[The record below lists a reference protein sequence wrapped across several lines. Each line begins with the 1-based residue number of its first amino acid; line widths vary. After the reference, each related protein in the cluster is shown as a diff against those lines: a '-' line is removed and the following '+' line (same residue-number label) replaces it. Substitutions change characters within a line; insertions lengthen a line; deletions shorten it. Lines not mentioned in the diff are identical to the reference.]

1 MKSMPT
7 DNVSG
12 ADNQQETCVAF
23 NYFTGFCCGEGS
35 FSLLK
40 LNNRKSKNGGI
51 YYTPDFTV
59 SNAEILLLKEVN
71 NAITGGSGIISKI
84 KGGYNLSFRGK
95 EKVKEVIY
103 FFKTYPPPVG
113 DLFKSRLMLIER
125 AVNLLEAKKGY
136 RRSKVLQRKLENIRS
151 KFSEI
156 KKTAVPISEFPR
168 RKFGRKTYGYFLSGV
183 FDAEGSVGFKS
194 NGSRKQ
200 PFFAIAMKDQ
210 KIVELFKNYFKL
222 GNIHMRPKEKM
233 IHFEVGAQ
241 SEVRNILQKFF
252 NKYPPKLRKMRQRV
266 NKTLRILNDYTQGP
280 KHNSLGMI

>member
-1 MKSMPT
+1 MST

-23 NYFTGFCCGEGS
+23 YYFTGFCCGEGS

-40 LNNRKSKNGGI
+40 LNNRKSKNGGV

-59 SNAEILLLKEVN
+59 SNAEIILLKELN
-71 NAITGGSGIISKI
+71 NVITGGLGILSKI

-95 EKVKEVIY
+95 EKVKKVIS
-103 FFKTYPPPVG
+103 FLRKYPPVVG
-113 DLFKSRLMLIER
+113 DLFQSRLLLLER
-125 AVNLLEAKKGY
+125 AIYLLEAEKGY
-136 RRSKVLQRKLENIRS
+136 RRSEVLRRKLESIRS
-151 KFSEI
+151 QLTKI
-156 KKTAVPISEFPR
+156 KKTAIPISEFPLN
-168 RKFGRKTYGYFLSGV
+168 KFDRESQGYFLSGV
-183 FDAEGSVGFKS
+183 FDADGSVGFKS

-210 KIVELFKNYFKL
+210 KIVELFKNYFKS

-252 NKYPPKLRKMRQRV
+252 NKYPPKLRKMCQRV
-266 NKTLRILNDYTQGP
+266 DNTLRILNDYTQGS
-280 KHNSLGMI
+280 KYKSLGMI

>member
-1 MKSMPT
+1 MPT

-23 NYFTGFCCGEGS
+23 YYFTGFCCGEGS

-40 LNNRKSKNGGI
+40 LNNRKSKNGGV

-59 SNAEILLLKEVN
+59 SNAEIILLKELN
-71 NAITGGSGIISKI
+71 NVITGGLGIISKI

-95 EKVKEVIY
+95 EKVKKVIS
-103 FFKTYPPPVG
+103 FLRKYPPMVG
-113 DLFKSRLMLIER
+113 DLFQSRLLLLER
-125 AVNLLEAKKGY
+125 AIYLLEAEKGY
-136 RRSKVLQRKLENIRS
+136 RRSEVLRHKLESIRS
-151 KFSEI
+151 QLSKI
-156 KKTAVPISEFPR
+156 KKTAIPISEFPLN
-168 RKFGRKTYGYFLSGV
+168 KFDRESQGYFLSGV
-183 FDAEGSVGFKS
+183 FDADGSVGFKS

-266 NKTLRILNDYTQGP
+266 DNTLRILNDYTQGS
-280 KHNSLGMI
+280 KCKSLGMR

>member
-1 MKSMPT
+1 MPT

-23 NYFTGFCCGEGS
+23 YYFTGFCCGEGS

-40 LNNRKSKNGGI
+40 LNNRKSKNGGV

-59 SNAEILLLKEVN
+59 SNAEIILLKELN
-71 NAITGGSGIISKI
+71 NVITGGLGIISKI

-95 EKVKEVIY
+95 EKVKKVIS
-103 FFKTYPPPVG
+103 FLRKYPPMVG
-113 DLFKSRLMLIER
+113 DLFQSRLLLLER
-125 AVNLLEAKKGY
+125 AIYLLEAEKGY
-136 RRSKVLQRKLENIRS
+136 RRSEVLRRKLESIRS
-151 KFSEI
+151 QLSKI
-156 KKTAVPISEFPR
+156 KKTAIPISEFPLN
-168 RKFGRKTYGYFLSGV
+168 KFDRESQGYFLSGV
-183 FDAEGSVGFKS
+183 FDADGSVGFKS

-266 NKTLRILNDYTQGP
+266 DNTLRILNDYTQGS
-280 KHNSLGMI
+280 KCKSLGMR